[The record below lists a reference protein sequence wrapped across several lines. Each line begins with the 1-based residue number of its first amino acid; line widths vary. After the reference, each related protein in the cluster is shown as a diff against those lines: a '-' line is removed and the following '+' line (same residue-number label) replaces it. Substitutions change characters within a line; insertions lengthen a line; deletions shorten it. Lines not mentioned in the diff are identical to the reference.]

1 MGIRNEKIMG
11 TKNKSHTKKLRKKID
26 KPNKV
31 LLLVSSV
38 KFILHRF
45 TDTVEKYI
53 AFYLTL
59 IS

>member
-1 MGIRNEKIMG
+1 MG

-38 KFILHRF
+38 NLFYTDSF
-45 TDTVEKYI
+45 TYTP
-53 AFYLTL
+53 
-59 IS
+59 